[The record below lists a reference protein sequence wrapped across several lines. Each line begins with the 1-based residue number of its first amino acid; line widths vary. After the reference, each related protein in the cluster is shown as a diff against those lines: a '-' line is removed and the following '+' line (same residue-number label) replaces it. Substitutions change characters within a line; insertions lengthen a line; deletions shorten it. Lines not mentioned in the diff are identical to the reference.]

1 MKILIVDD
9 DPGTTDLLEISVSL
23 WGHSPGKAGTA
34 DQALE
39 LLNRNP
45 YDILITDAEM
55 PGMNGFELCRTVRS
69 RFSHMFII
77 GITGSLDFHK
87 FQEAGADAFFRK
99 PFKLDDLHAVLRN
112 IQPAFESG

>member
-55 PGMNGFELCRTVRS
+55 PGMSGFDLCRTVRS